1 MKLSE
6 FKKYIIKIHGKEMWE
21 RIEDSDEYQIYIESE
36 RDQKRKVK
44 EEPYNIRYINNP
56 REDIKTLA
64 VKGKAN
70 CIAYINNPS
79 EELQLQAVKENGFN
93 IQNIYNPSEKV
104 QIEAVKETPCV
115 ISFIKN
121 PTDKVI
127 AEVLKSDIHIRTLIK
142 DILRNIEDDINKEP
156 KEIKIP
162 TKLSELKKIVLKEY
176 GLRGW
181 KEFTNREEYK
191 VYKGN
196 EGYKNESIERDPQYI
211 AYIHNPNTGQKKRA
225 LIEDGV
231 YLNSINNP
239 TDEDIEYIL
248 KKCSVT
254 DLTVFLNKCED
265 DLKEEE

>member
-6 FKKYIIKIHGKEMWE
+6 FKQLVIELRGEKEWKKVENSNTYKMYKASE
-21 RIEDSDEYQIYIESE
+21 KEQLDAIRNDRSNTSNIY
-36 RDQKRKVK
+36 
-44 EEPYNIRYINNP
+44 
-56 REDIKTLA
+56 
-64 VKGKAN
+64 
-70 CIAYINNPS
+70 NPS
-79 EELQLQAVKENGFN
+79 EELQL
-93 IQNIYNPSEKV
+93 
-104 QIEAVKETPCV
+104 EAVKKEPLS
-115 ISFIKN
+115 IMFMKN

-127 AEVLKSDIHIRTLIK
+127 LEVLKSDIHIRTLIQ
-142 DILRNIEDDINKEP
+142 DILRHIEDDINKEP

-162 TKLSELKKIVLKEY
+162 TKLSELKKIILKEY

-181 KEFTNREEYK
+181 KEFTDIEEYK

-248 KKCSVT
+248 KKCSVR

-265 DLKEEE
+265 DLKEEK

>member
-6 FKKYIIKIHGKEMWE
+6 FKQLVIELRGEKEWEKVENSNTYKIYKASEE
-21 RIEDSDEYQIYIESE
+21 EQLDAIRNDRSDTSNIY
-36 RDQKRKVK
+36 
-44 EEPYNIRYINNP
+44 
-56 REDIKTLA
+56 
-64 VKGKAN
+64 
-70 CIAYINNPS
+70 NPS
-79 EELQLQAVKENGFN
+79 EELQL
-93 IQNIYNPSEKV
+93 
-104 QIEAVKETPCV
+104 EAVKKDPWN
-115 ISFIKN
+115 IMFMKN

-127 AEVLKSDIHIRTLIK
+127 LEVLKSDIHIRTLIK
-142 DILRNIEDDINKEP
+142 DILRHIEDDINK
-156 KEIKIP
+156 KSKKIKIP

-196 EGYKNESIERDPQYI
+196 EGYKNESIERDPKYI
-211 AYIHNPNTGQKKRA
+211 AYIHNPNAGQKKRA

-248 KKCSVT
+248 KKCLVT

-265 DLKEEE
+265 DLKEEK

>member
-6 FKKYIIKIHGKEMWE
+6 FKQMVIELRGKKDWEKVENSNTYKIYKASEKEQLDAIRE
-21 RIEDSDEYQIYIESE
+21 KNSDIS
-36 RDQKRKVK
+36 
-44 EEPYNIRYINNP
+44 
-56 REDIKTLA
+56 DI
-64 VKGKAN
+64 GS
-70 CIAYINNPS
+70 INNPS
-79 EELQLQAVKENGFN
+79 EELQL
-93 IQNIYNPSEKV
+93 
-104 QIEAVKETPCV
+104 EAVKKEPWN
-115 ISFIKN
+115 IMFIKN

-127 AEVLKSDIHIRTLIK
+127 AEVLNSDIHIRTLIK

-196 EGYKNESIERDPQYI
+196 EGYRNESIERDPQYI

-225 LIEDGV
+225 LIENGV

>member
-6 FKKYIIKIHGKEMWE
+6 FKEYIINKYGEKEWE
-21 RIEDSDEYQIYIESE
+21 NYKSTFGYSIYSSTEEEQEEKVQENGEY
-36 RDQKRKVK
+36 
-44 EEPYNIRYINNP
+44 
-56 REDIKTLA
+56 IK
-64 VKGKAN
+64 
-70 CIAYINNPS
+70 YINNPS
-79 EELQLQAVKENGFN
+79 EDIQL
-93 IQNIYNPSEKV
+93 
-104 QIEAVKETPCV
+104 EAVKRNPLS
-115 ISFIKN
+115 IINIKN

-127 AEVLKSDIHIRTLIK
+127 LEVLKSDIHIRTLIQ
-142 DILRNIEDDINKEP
+142 DILRHIEDDINKEP

-162 TKLSELKKIVLKEY
+162 TKLSELKKIILKEY

-181 KEFTNREEYK
+181 KEFINREEYK

-196 EGYKNESIERDPQYI
+196 EGYKNESIERDPQHI

-265 DLKEEE
+265 DLKEEK

>member
-6 FKKYIIKIHGKEMWE
+6 FKQMVIELRGEKEWEKVENSNTYKIYKGSEKEQIDSIRNDRSDISYI
-21 RIEDSDEYQIYIESE
+21 Y
-36 RDQKRKVK
+36 
-44 EEPYNIRYINNP
+44 
-56 REDIKTLA
+56 
-64 VKGKAN
+64 
-70 CIAYINNPS
+70 NPS
-79 EELQLQAVKENGFN
+79 EELQLEAIKEEPWNVV
-93 IQNIYNPSEKV
+93 Y
-104 QIEAVKETPCV
+104 
-115 ISFIKN
+115 IKN
-121 PTDKVI
+121 PTDKVML
-127 AEVLKSDIHIRTLIK
+127 EVLKSDIHIRTLIQ

-162 TKLSELKKIVLKEY
+162 TKLSELKKIVLNEY

-181 KEFTNREEYK
+181 EEFTNREEYK

-265 DLKEEE
+265 DLKEEK

>member
-6 FKKYIIKIHGKEMWE
+6 FKERVIELRGEKEWKKVENSNTYKIYKSSEE
-21 RIEDSDEYQIYIESE
+21 EQLDAIRNDRSNISSNISNIY
-36 RDQKRKVK
+36 
-44 EEPYNIRYINNP
+44 
-56 REDIKTLA
+56 
-64 VKGKAN
+64 
-70 CIAYINNPS
+70 NPS
-79 EELQLQAVKENGFN
+79 EELQL
-93 IQNIYNPSEKV
+93 
-104 QIEAVKETPCV
+104 EAVKKDPLS
-115 ISFIKN
+115 IMFMKN

-127 AEVLKSDIHIRTLIK
+127 LEVLKSDIHIRTLIQ
-142 DILRNIEDDINKEP
+142 DILRHIEDDINKEH

-162 TKLSELKKIVLKEY
+162 IKLSELKKIILKEY

-231 YLNSINNP
+231 YLNSINNL